1 MATEVVMPQM
11 GESIAEGTITKW
23 LVKIGDKVERDQP
36 LFEISTDK
44 VDAEIPSPAAGV
56 LLEIRNQEGETV
68 PVNQVVATIGEAG
81 EAAGAAAPAA
91 PATAPAAGA
100 PAAAVAPAPPAG
112 AAAPAQAPAP
122 PAGAAAPAAPAQA
135 SAPAAGAASKPAEPS
150 APAPAPASAPAPSPQ
165 PAAAAPEK
173 QAAPG
178 AETAAREETSR
189 EGAAAGD
196 ETAAREET
204 SEGAAAAS
212 GGAGASGPRRV
223 PAPAAPAAAGAAAAE
238 ESQEVRRD
246 EGESDLARE
255 SDREEVS
262 EGERLRRFSSPL
274 VRSIAAKEGV
284 DLQEVAGTGAQG
296 RVTKGDI
303 LSFLEQR
310 RTAPAP
316 ARPAAVP
323 APPAAAP
330 PAAAA
335 PQPLRPTGGFYVPAY
350 VEGEDVEIEPMSK
363 IRQITA
369 AHMVYSKATSAHV
382 TTIFDFDMSRVAR
395 IRARAK
401 DNFARKEGTK
411 LTFMPFIF
419 KAVVNGLKA
428 HRKVNASI
436 DGTNI
441 VYKKNINLG
450 MAVDLGHGLIVPVI
464 KHADHLNLIGLA
476 KAANDLAERARGK
489 KLKPE
494 EVQGGTFTIT
504 NPGVF
509 GSLFGTPIIN
519 QPQVAILGV
528 GAIEKRPVVVE
539 DADGNDSLSIR
550 TRCYFGITYDHRLV
564 DGADADRFM
573 VDLKKTLETD
583 TWTEL
588 EPYV

>member
-23 LVKIGDKVERDQP
+23 LVKVGDKVERDQP

-44 VDAEIPSPAAGV
+44 VDAEIPSPSAGV
-56 LLEIRNQEGETV
+56 LLEIRNKEGETV
-68 PVNQVVATIGEAG
+68 PVNQVVATIGEEG
-81 EAAGAAAPAA
+81 GASVASAAPPSGQPAPQVAA
-91 PATAPAAGA
+91 PTP
-100 PAAAVAPAPPAG
+100 APAPPLQAPPGETEAREGGASAQGTGAPPQGGQAPPGSAATGEVGTSGPG
-112 AAAPAQAPAP
+112 AAAPAQGPASEGQVAE
-122 PAGAAAPAAPAQA
+122 PAETAGGEEAAGEGETPGQAAAAPQPAVAAATGPRLVPPIAA
-135 SAPAAGAASKPAEPS
+135 AGAGAAS
-150 APAPAPASAPAPSPQ
+150 
-165 PAAAAPEK
+165 
-173 QAAPG
+173 
-178 AETAAREETSR
+178 
-189 EGAAAGD
+189 AGG
-196 ETAAREET
+196 EM
-204 SEGAAAAS
+204 SEA
-212 GGAGASGPRRV
+212 
-223 PAPAAPAAAGAAAAE
+223 
-238 ESQEVRRD
+238 
-246 EGESDLARE
+246 
-255 SDREEVS
+255 
-262 EGERLRRFSSPL
+262 ERLRRFSSPL

-296 RVTKGDI
+296 RVTKADI

-316 ARPAAVP
+316 ARPAVVP
-323 APPAAAP
+323 APGAAPAA

-335 PQPLRPTGGFYVPAY
+335 GTAAAAAPAPAQRPTGGFFVPAY
-350 VEGEDVEIEPMSK
+350 LPGENVEIEPMSK

-382 TTIFDFDMSRVAR
+382 TTIFDLDMSRVAR
-395 IRARAK
+395 VRARAK
-401 DNFARKEGTK
+401 EGFARKEGTK
-411 LTFMPFIF
+411 LTYMPFIF
-419 KAVVNGLKA
+419 KAVVNALKA
-428 HRKVNASI
+428 HRKVNAAI

-441 VYKKNINLG
+441 VYKNDINLG

-476 KAANDLAERARGK
+476 KAANDLAERARAK

-539 DADGNDSLSIR
+539 DQDGNDTLAIK

-573 VDLKKTLETD
+573 NDLKKTLETD

-588 EPYV
+588 DPYM

>member
-81 EAAGAAAPAA
+81 EAAGAAVPAA
-91 PATAPAAGA
+91 AATAPVAGAGA
-100 PAAAVAPAPPAG
+100 PAAAA
-112 AAAPAQAPAP
+112 APAP
-122 PAGAAAPAAPAQA
+122 PAGAAAPAAPAPPAVAAPPAAPAQA
-135 SAPAAGAASKPAEPS
+135 SASAAGAAGKPAEPS
-150 APAPAPASAPAPSPQ
+150 APAPPPASAPAPPPQ

-178 AETAAREETSR
+178 AETAAHEESSR
-189 EGAAAGD
+189 EGGAAG
-196 ETAAREET
+196 T
-204 SEGAAAAS
+204 
-212 GGAGASGPRRV
+212 GASGPRRV
-223 PAPAAPAAAGAAAAE
+223 PSPASPAAPAAAGAAAAGE
-238 ESQEVRRD
+238 RQDVRRD

-255 SDREEVS
+255 SDREELS
-262 EGERLRRFSSPL
+262 EGERLRKFSSPL

-284 DLQEVAGTGAQG
+284 DLQEVAGTGSQG

-310 RTAPAP
+310 RTAPAPAP

>member
-56 LLEIRNQEGETV
+56 LIEIRNQEGETV

-91 PATAPAAGA
+91 TAAGA
-100 PAAAVAPAPPAG
+100 SAPA
-112 AAAPAQAPAP
+112 
-122 PAGAAAPAAPAQA
+122 AAAPAAAP
-135 SAPAAGAASKPAEPS
+135 APAAPPAAAAAKPAEPS
-150 APAPAPASAPAPSPQ
+150 APAPAPAPAPASSPQ
-165 PAAAAPEK
+165 PAAAAAAEQ
-173 QAAPG
+173 QAAG
-178 AETAAREETSR
+178 
-189 EGAAAGD
+189 
-196 ETAAREET
+196 
-204 SEGAAAAS
+204 EGAAAA

-223 PAPAAPAAAGAAAAE
+223 PSPVSE
-238 ESQEVRRD
+238 ERQDVRRD
-246 EGESDLARE
+246 EGDSDLARE
-255 SDREEVS
+255 SDREELS

-323 APPAAAP
+323 APPAGPAP
-330 PAAAA
+330 APAA
-335 PQPLRPTGGFYVPAY
+335 PQPLRPAGGFSVPAY

-382 TTIFDFDMSRVAR
+382 TTVFDFDMSRIAR

-401 DNFARKEGTK
+401 DRFARQEGTK

-428 HRKVNASI
+428 HRKLNAAI

-494 EVQGGTFTIT
+494 EAQGGTFTIT